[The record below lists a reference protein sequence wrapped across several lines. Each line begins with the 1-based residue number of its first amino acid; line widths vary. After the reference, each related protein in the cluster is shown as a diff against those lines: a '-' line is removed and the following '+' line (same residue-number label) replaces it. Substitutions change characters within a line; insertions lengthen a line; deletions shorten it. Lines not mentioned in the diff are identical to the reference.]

1 MRWIISSSPASALNC
16 HSATFS
22 VDVKFGQVSAGF
34 VFEFNFEVE
43 LVVVI
48 VVEVSGF
55 EVTIGTLGQSSLD
68 RICQRDDSSIRDML
82 VIFIKVVV
90 DLVSHDI
97 AALINDVD
105 TAFITLNNLHFPL
118 GALVVGFQ
126 RIGAATVH
134 ALSSRHSR
142 QSLLVG

>member
-1 MRWIISSSPASALNC
+1 M
-16 HSATFS
+16 
-22 VDVKFGQVSAGF
+22 
-34 VFEFNFEVE
+34 
-43 LVVVI
+43 LVV
-48 VVEVSGF
+48 
-55 EVTIGTLGQSSLD
+55 
-68 RICQRDDSSIRDML
+68 
-82 VIFIKVVV
+82 FIKVVV